1 MQKVVGNETK
11 ILKRK
16 WPKFTVRCVTFPI
29 PTFTK
34 IVFLP
39 VISCRNGRNGGH
51 LSSQGLFRT
60 EGFVG
65 GFA

>member
-29 PTFTK
+29 PFIKGTTK
-34 IVFLP
+34 LLLKLT
-39 VISCRNGRNGGH
+39 
-51 LSSQGLFRT
+51 LSRFFDRESKT
-60 EGFVG
+60 EMASKPKLNKVKT
-65 GFA
+65 